1 MRNVDFL
8 LMEAISSSAPPA
20 DFKPSVSRRWA
31 TSQLVAAF
39 LFVVSV
45 PSHAATTVIF
55 DTGQTV
61 PISQFLAPA
70 FQNSSAGQGAAARPP
85 MTPDAAR
92 APMPVT
98 FPVRTASMS
107 PGKLQAT
114 MNAVK
119 LQSWL
124 PTAVFLIGTDEMSK
138 EWLVRNRDLLA
149 KQRAAGIVVHA
160 DNIDA
165 FRSVQTLGRGLPM
178 APSSAEELA
187 KRLKLNVYPV
197 LIRPNGAIV
206 Q

>member
-1 MRNVDFL
+1 MPNSVFL
-8 LMEAISSSAPPA
+8 PLKATSPSAPHA
-20 DFKPSVSRRWA
+20 DFKPSVLRRWP
-31 TSQLVAAF
+31 TSRLVAAF
-39 LFVVSV
+39 LFFVSAT
-45 PSHAATTVIF
+45 SHAATVVIY
-55 DTGQTV
+55 DSGQTV

-70 FQNSSAGQGAAARPP
+70 FQNSNAGQGTPVRPVAP
-85 MTPDAAR
+85 YPAR

-107 PGKLQAT
+107 PGKLQPT
-114 MNAVK
+114 MPAAK

-124 PTAVFLIGTDEMSK
+124 PTAVFLIGTDNMSK
-138 EWLVRNRDLLA
+138 EWIVRNRDLLA

-165 FRSVQTLGRGLPM
+165 FRSIQTLGRGLPM

-187 KRLKLNVYPV
+187 KRLRLNVYPV
-197 LIRPNGAIV
+197 LIRPDGVIA